1 MEEDKIIIGRK
12 GVDKEP
18 GIIFAPYIPLTSTT
32 IIHGYETI
40 NISRKRKINKI
51 FKLELDID
59 DGFQS
64 SNPIMTRYSKKMINK
79 NFYGT
84 IEVK

>member
-1 MEEDKIIIGRK
+1 MGEDKIIGKK
-12 GVDKEP
+12 GFYKEP

-40 NISRKRKINKI
+40 SISRKRKINKI

-59 DGFQS
+59 DGFQPSKSIS
-64 SNPIMTRYSKKMINK
+64 SRYAKKIVNN
-79 NFYGT
+79 NFYGVVT
-84 IEVK
+84 IK